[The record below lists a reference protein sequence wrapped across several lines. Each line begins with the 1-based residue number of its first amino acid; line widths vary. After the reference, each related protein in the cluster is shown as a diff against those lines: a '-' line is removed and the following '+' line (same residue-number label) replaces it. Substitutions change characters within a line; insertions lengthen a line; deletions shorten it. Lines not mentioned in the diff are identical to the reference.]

1 LSKKIDGKKII
12 NLYYLSRMALQ
23 FNSISGLTGQTPE
36 EIIAALLS
44 RNSSIRQLLDAV
56 FACLSQKP
64 VQELLALV
72 ESSALFS
79 RLKTIND
86 LIKSR
91 VIDELI
97 QEMILEQILREMF
110 SNLSNSREGIE
121 NLIAV
126 IALLVLVRIPTNDVS
141 IADDERIED
150 LKLLFRSTLFHNDI
164 VTIFLL
170 FEEEQHLRRNQ
181 CPCRRNQ
188 RPCVNCN
195 ARFILSI
202 GWYVAAQEAHNRNA
216 FVKNSNFLV
225 VSAPLAHNIKAFV
238 ANSKLMV

>member
-1 LSKKIDGKKII
+1 
-12 NLYYLSRMALQ
+12 MAESEQ
-23 FNSISGLTGQTPE
+23 NNSIFDFTSRTPQN
-36 EIIAALLS
+36 IIEALLS
-44 RNSSIRQLLDAV
+44 RNSSFKQVGDAI
-56 FACLSQKP
+56 FACLSQKS
-64 VQELLALV
+64 VQELLTLV

-79 RLKTIND
+79 ILKTLDD
-86 LIKSR
+86 LIKSK
-91 VIDELI
+91 VIA
-97 QEMILEQILREMF
+97 EMDVKQMLREMF
-110 SNLSNSREGIE
+110 SNFSNSREGIE